1 MEGTA
6 GTHLVRGWCRT
17 GHGETPRRGSH
28 GLGAGAVF
36 PGDIVFPSH
45 PSSPGRRRQL
55 HAHPLCEEAPSR
67 LATGRPEPPLPR
79 NSARRIFSDASGNR
93 VRGGGENRRPA
104 PDGAS
109 VNWWGS
115 TGFGGRR
122 GMGERGSGRT
132 RKRREN
138 ARTDRYVL
146 SRSFHTY
153 PSHVPGGRFGTRSI
167 TPNVSTPIQRT
178 NTAYST
184 MSDHASRRETSRSV
198 RIIKNTMRV
207 ARVSTAIMGAATE

>member
-6 GTHLVRGWCRT
+6 GTHLAGGWRWT
-17 GHGETPRRGSH
+17 GHGETPRSGSH

-45 PSSPGRRRQL
+45 PSSPGRRRQR

-104 PDGAS
+104 PGEAS
-109 VNWWGS
+109 VHWWGS

-122 GMGERGSGRT
+122 GMGERGSEERESEERMLVPIDMCSPAPSTPTPLTSPAGGSGQGRSPRTFRPPSRERT
-132 RKRREN
+132 RRT
-138 ARTDRYVL
+138 AR
-146 SRSFHTY
+146 
-153 PSHVPGGRFGTRSI
+153 
-167 TPNVSTPIQRT
+167 
-178 NTAYST
+178 
-184 MSDHASRRETSRSV
+184 
-198 RIIKNTMRV
+198 
-207 ARVSTAIMGAATE
+207 